1 MKSRKN
7 GKIFQ
12 KLKISLSKQ
21 TNLIIKHGFSSAV
34 RRAGPN
40 SDSAGPNMDS
50 ARPFAKLDLKQIPP
64 TVRQAG
70 PDQFGERMS
79 WINRNPSSP
88 RPRNSSPEIAANSFL
103 FRFDQRHRWNFTI

>member
-7 GKIFQ
+7 GKNFQ

-50 ARPFAKLDLKQIPP
+50 ARPFAKLDLKQILLDRSPSWTSP
-64 TVRQAG
+64 VRRTDEL
-70 PDQFGERMS
+70 DQPEPVFT
-79 WINRNPSSP
+79 SS
-88 RPRNSSPEIAANSFL
+88 S
-103 FRFDQRHRWNFTI
+103 